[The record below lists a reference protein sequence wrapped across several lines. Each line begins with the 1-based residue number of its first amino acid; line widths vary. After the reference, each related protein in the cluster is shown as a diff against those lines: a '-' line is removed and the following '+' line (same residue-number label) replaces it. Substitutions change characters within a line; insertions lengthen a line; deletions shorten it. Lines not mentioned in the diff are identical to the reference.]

1 MKMDH
6 QGQNS
11 ELEPHR
17 LLDVSQAAELL
28 CVSESWVRRHI
39 GELPVVRLGRTV
51 RIDSVLLSAK
61 IQGTIS
67 HGKSLK
73 PERKPMLSRYQR
85 GYVYQT
91 GSKVKTWYGRFRE
104 DVPQADGQIVRRS
117 RNVRLGT
124 VAELPTKT
132 AARNKLADQLRNSDP
147 SVEMDFCELSE
158 RWHAVVLPTL
168 KLTTGAH
175 YRNALRAHVIPAF
188 GKRKISTIGRFDVE
202 TFLSQHSKKYSRS
215 TLRSMRVSLSLVM
228 SWAVA
233 CGWIGKNPCAGVKLP
248 RDSNCAGRRVL
259 RTVLKLAQVTA
270 IAEKL
275 EEPYSTLVVFL
286 AVTGLRI
293 GEAIAVTWSDF
304 DGDVLSITRRICDG
318 DLDTVK
324 SEGSNRRLPI
334 PSELIFRMKQLGEG
348 EWIFRSR
355 EGTPVNPGNALKR
368 YVRPV
373 AKELGIAIGG
383 WHDFRHTLTT
393 NMRRSGVH
401 PKVISGILGH
411 SGVTLAM
418 NTYDHL
424 EAEDFRQPLA
434 HVSGELL
441 LNVTKS
447 GESA

>member
-1 MKMDH
+1 MSDSVP
-6 QGQNS
+6 NS
-11 ELEPHR
+11 KPPSGR
-17 LLDVSQAAELL
+17 LLTVSETAAFLR
-28 CVSESWVRRHI
+28 VSESCVRRHI
-39 GELPVVRLGRTV
+39 AELPIVRVGRLV
-51 RIDSVLLSAK
+51 RVDAALLSGQFRGK
-61 IQGTIS
+61 LS
-67 HGKSLK
+67 PGKSLK
-73 PERKPMLSRYQR
+73 PERKLMLSRYQR

-117 RNVRLGT
+117 RNLRLGT
-124 VAELPTKT
+124 LTELPTKA

-147 SVEMDFCELSE
+147 SVEMNFGELSE
-158 RWHAVVLPTL
+158 RWETIAIPTL
-168 KLTTGAH
+168 KLSTGAH
-175 YRNALRAHVIPAF
+175 YRNALRAYVIPAF

-202 TFLSQHSKKYSRS
+202 TFLSQHSKQYSRS

-233 CGWIGKNPCAGVKLP
+233 CGWIGKNPCGGVKLP
-248 RDSNCAGRRVL
+248 RDSNCAGRRVV
-259 RTVLKLAQVTA
+259 RTILKPAQLSA

-275 EEPYSTLVVFL
+275 EEPYSTLVLFL
-286 AVTGLRI
+286 AVTGLRV
-293 GEAIAVTWSDF
+293 GEAIAIKWSDF
-304 DGDVLSITRRICDG
+304 NGDVLSVTRRISNG
-318 DLDTVK
+318 NLDTVK
-324 SEGSNRRLPI
+324 SESSCRKLPI
-334 PSELIFRMKQLGEG
+334 PSELISRMRQLGEG

-373 AKELGIAIGG
+373 AKELGISIGG

-393 NMRRSGVH
+393 NMRRGGVH

-424 EAEDFRQPLA
+424 EAEDFRLPLQ

-447 GESA
+447 GEAA

>member
-1 MKMDH
+1 MSDSVP
-6 QGQNS
+6 NS
-11 ELEPHR
+11 KPQSGR
-17 LLDVSQAAELL
+17 LLTVPEAAAFLH
-28 CVSESWVRRHI
+28 VSESCVRRHI
-39 GELPVVRLGRTV
+39 AELPVVRVGRLV
-51 RIDSVLLSAK
+51 RVDAALLSRQF
-61 IQGTIS
+61 QGKLS
-67 HGKSLK
+67 AGKSLK
-73 PERKPMLSRYQR
+73 PERKLMLSRYQR

-104 DVPQADGQIVRRS
+104 DVPQADGRVVRRS

-124 VAELPTKT
+124 LTDLPTKA

-147 SVEMDFCELSE
+147 SVEMNFCELSD
-158 RWHAVVLPTL
+158 RWEAVAIPTL
-168 KLTTGAH
+168 KLSTGAH
-175 YRNALRAHVIPAF
+175 YRNALRAYVVPAF

-202 TFLSQHSKKYSRS
+202 TFLSQHSKQYSRS

-248 RDSNCAGRRVL
+248 RDSSCAGKRVV
-259 RTVLKLAQVTA
+259 RTILKPAQVSA

-275 EEPYSTLVVFL
+275 EEPYSTLVLFL
-286 AVTGLRI
+286 AVTGLRV
-293 GEAIAVTWSDF
+293 GEAIAIKWSDF
-304 DGDVLSITRRICDG
+304 DGDVLSVTRRISNG

-324 SEGSNRRLPI
+324 SESSCRKLPI
-334 PSELIFRMKQLGEG
+334 PADLISRMRQLGEG

-373 AKELGIAIGG
+373 AKELGLTIGG

-424 EAEDFRQPLA
+424 EAEDFRLPLQ

-447 GESA
+447 GEAA

>member
-1 MKMDH
+1 
-6 QGQNS
+6 
-11 ELEPHR
+11 
-17 LLDVSQAAELL
+17 
-28 CVSESWVRRHI
+28 
-39 GELPVVRLGRTV
+39 
-51 RIDSVLLSAK
+51 
-61 IQGTIS
+61 
-67 HGKSLK
+67 
-73 PERKPMLSRYQR
+73 MLSRYQR

-124 VAELPTKT
+124 LTELPTKA
-132 AARNKLADQLRNSDP
+132 AARNKLADQLRNSEP
-147 SVEMDFCELSE
+147 SVEMNFCELSE
-158 RWHAVVLPTL
+158 RWQTVAMPTL

-175 YRNALRAHVIPAF
+175 YRNALRAYVIPAF

-233 CGWIGKNPCAGVKLP
+233 CGWIAKNPCAGVKLP
-248 RDSNCAGRRVL
+248 RDSNCAGRRVV

-275 EEPYSTLVVFL
+275 EEPYSTLVFFL

-318 DLDTVK
+318 NLDTVK
-324 SEGSNRRLPI
+324 SESSCRKLPI
-334 PSELIFRMKQLGEG
+334 PSELISRMRQLGEG

-373 AKELGIAIGG
+373 AKELGISIGG

-393 NMRRSGVH
+393 NMRRGGVH

-424 EAEDFRQPLA
+424 EAEDFRLPLQ

-447 GESA
+447 GEAA

>member
-1 MKMDH
+1 M
-6 QGQNS
+6 
-11 ELEPHR
+11 
-17 LLDVSQAAELL
+17 
-28 CVSESWVRRHI
+28 
-39 GELPVVRLGRTV
+39 
-51 RIDSVLLSAK
+51 
-61 IQGTIS
+61 
-67 HGKSLK
+67 
-73 PERKPMLSRYQR
+73 
-85 GYVYQT
+85 
-91 GSKVKTWYGRFRE
+91 KTWYGRFRE

-124 VAELPTKT
+124 LTELPTKA
-132 AARNKLADQLRNSDP
+132 AARNKLADQLRNSEP
-147 SVEMDFCELSE
+147 SVEMNFCELSE
-158 RWHAVVLPTL
+158 RWQTVAMPTL

-175 YRNALRAHVIPAF
+175 YRNALRAYVIPAF

-233 CGWIGKNPCAGVKLP
+233 CRWIAKNPCAGVKLP
-248 RDSNCAGRRVL
+248 RDSNCAGRRVV

-275 EEPYSTLVVFL
+275 EEPYSTLVFFL

-318 DLDTVK
+318 NLDTVK
-324 SEGSNRRLPI
+324 SESSCRKLPI
-334 PSELIFRMKQLGEG
+334 PSELISRMRQLGEG

-373 AKELGIAIGG
+373 AKDWHLNRGVARLSAYAYNEHAPWWGASESDLGNSWAQWSNTGHEHLRSSG
-383 WHDFRHTLTT
+383 SGRFPVAAAARV
-393 NMRRSGVH
+393 RRV
-401 PKVISGILGH
+401 
-411 SGVTLAM
+411 
-418 NTYDHL
+418 
-424 EAEDFRQPLA
+424 
-434 HVSGELL
+434 
-441 LNVTKS
+441 VTKCYEIGRS
-447 GESA
+447 SLKSLRQLIKN

>member
-1 MKMDH
+1 
-6 QGQNS
+6 
-11 ELEPHR
+11 
-17 LLDVSQAAELL
+17 
-28 CVSESWVRRHI
+28 
-39 GELPVVRLGRTV
+39 
-51 RIDSVLLSAK
+51 
-61 IQGTIS
+61 
-67 HGKSLK
+67 
-73 PERKPMLSRYQR
+73 MLSRYQR

-124 VAELPTKT
+124 VTELPTKT
-132 AARNKLADQLRNSDP
+132 AARSKLADHLQNSDP

-248 RDSNCAGRRVL
+248 RDSNCAGRRVV

-275 EEPYSTLVVFL
+275 EEPYSTLVLFL

-293 GEAIAVTWSDF
+293 GEAIAVKWSDF
-304 DGDVLSITRRICDG
+304 DGDVLSITRRICHG

-334 PSELIFRMKQLGEG
+334 PPELISRMKQLGEG
-348 EWIFRSR
+348 EWIFRSK

-368 YVRPV
+368 YVRPRCKGTWHRNRRM
-373 AKELGIAIGG
+373 ARFPAYAYDEHATERGASESDFWDSRAQRRNAGHEHLRSLGGG
-383 WHDFRHTLTT
+383 GFSAAT
-393 NMRRSGVH
+393 
-401 PKVISGILGH
+401 
-411 SGVTLAM
+411 
-418 NTYDHL
+418 
-424 EAEDFRQPLA
+424 
-434 HVSGELL
+434 GERIWRV
-441 LNVTKS
+441 VTKCY
-447 GESA
+447 

>member
-1 MKMDH
+1 MART
-6 QGQNS
+6 GQNS
-11 ELEPHR
+11 DLEPHR

-51 RIDSVLLSAK
+51 RIDSLLLSAK

-73 PERKPMLSRYQR
+73 PERKLMLSRYQR

-91 GSKVKTWYGRFRE
+91 GKKVKTWYGRFRE
-104 DVPQADGQIVRRS
+104 DLSQADGQIVRRS

-124 VAELPTKT
+124 LTELPTKA
-132 AARNKLADQLRNSDP
+132 AARNKVADLLRNSDP
-147 SVEMDFCELSE
+147 SVEMNFCDLSE
-158 RWHAVVLPTL
+158 RWQALAMPTL
-168 KLTTGAH
+168 KPSTGAH
-175 YRNALRAHVIPAF
+175 YRNALRAYVIPAF

-202 TFLSQHSKKYSRS
+202 TFLSQHSKQYSRS

-233 CGWIGKNPCAGVKLP
+233 CGWITKNPCAGVKLP
-248 RDSNCAGRRVL
+248 RDSNCAGKRVV
-259 RTVLKLAQVTA
+259 RTVLKFAQVTA
-270 IAEKL
+270 ISEKL
-275 EEPYSTLVVFL
+275 EEPYSTLVLFL

-293 GEAIAVTWSDF
+293 GEAIALKWSDF
-304 DGDVLSITRRICDG
+304 DGDVLSVTRRISNG
-318 DLDTVK
+318 DVDTVK
-324 SEGSNRRLPI
+324 TGGSNRRLPI
-334 PSELIFRMKQLGEG
+334 PSELVSRMRQLGEG

-368 YVRPV
+368 HIRPT
-373 AKELGIAIGG
+373 ANALGIAIGG

-393 NMRRSGVH
+393 NMRRNGVH

-411 SGVTLAM
+411 SGVALAM

-424 EAEDFRQPLA
+424 EAEDFRLPLQ

-441 LNVTKS
+441 LSVTKS
-447 GESA
+447 REAA

>member
-1 MKMDH
+1 MSDLVAK
-6 QGQNS
+6 S
-11 ELEPHR
+11 EPESGR
-17 LLDVSQAAELL
+17 LLTVLEAAAFLN
-28 CVSESWVRRHI
+28 VSESCVRRHVA
-39 GELPVVRLGRTV
+39 ELPILRIGRLV
-51 RIDSVLLSAK
+51 RIDAALLAGQFQEKLSA
-61 IQGTIS
+61 
-67 HGKSLK
+67 GKSLR
-73 PERKPMLSRYQR
+73 PERKLMLSRFQR

-91 GSKVKTWYGRFRE
+91 GRKVKTWYGRFRE

-124 VAELPTKT
+124 LSELPTRT
-132 AARNKLADQLRNSDP
+132 AARNKLADYLRNSDP
-147 SVEMDFCELSE
+147 SVEMNFRELSE
-158 RWHAVVLPTL
+158 RWQVVAMPTL
-168 KLTTGAH
+168 KLTTGTH
-175 YRNALRAHVIPAF
+175 YRNALRAYVVPAF
-188 GKRKISTIGRFDVE
+188 GKRNISTIKRFDVE
-202 TFLSQHSKKYSRS
+202 TFLAQQSKKYSRS

-233 CGWIGKNPCAGVKLP
+233 CGWIDKNPCAGVKLP
-248 RDSNCAGRRVL
+248 RDSNCGGRRVV
-259 RTVLKLAQVTA
+259 RTILKLDQVTA

-275 EEPYSTLVVFL
+275 EEPYSTLVLFL

-293 GEAIAVTWSDF
+293 GEAIAITWSDF
-304 DGDVLSITRRICDG
+304 DGNVLSVSRRICDG

-324 SEGSNRRLPI
+324 SEGSNRKLPI
-334 PSELIFRMKQLGEG
+334 PLEMVSRMRQLGDG

-368 YVRPV
+368 YIRPA
-373 AKELGIAIGG
+373 AKQLGIAIGG

-424 EAEDFRQPLA
+424 EAEDFRLPLE

-447 GESA
+447 GEAA